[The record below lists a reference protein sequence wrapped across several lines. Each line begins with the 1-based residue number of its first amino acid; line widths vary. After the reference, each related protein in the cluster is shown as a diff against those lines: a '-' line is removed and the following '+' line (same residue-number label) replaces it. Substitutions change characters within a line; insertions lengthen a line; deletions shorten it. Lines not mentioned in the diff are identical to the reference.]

1 MYNYS
6 PQPIH
11 SDDHSESAASDHLF
25 LQVPAMPEQ
34 VGLVRRQVADFT
46 RRQLWGVDDADAL
59 LLAVGEAC
67 NNAINYGQKDVLD
80 PLLTVACSRLSSD
93 ELRVD
98 ISNQGNGFHPDLD
111 VLACLP
117 EADEFAT
124 HGRGFCLIMALV
136 DSVEVLS
143 DGVNTTVRLRKSR
156 TLEEKS

>member
-11 SDDHSESAASDHLF
+11 SDDHNEPAPDHLF
-25 LQVPAMPEQ
+25 LQVPALPEQ
-34 VGLVRRQVADFT
+34 VGSVRRQVADFT
-46 RRQLWGVDDADAL
+46 RRQLWGIDDADAL

-67 NNAINYGQKDVLD
+67 NNAINYGRRDVLD
-80 PLLTVACSRLSSD
+80 PLLTVACSRMSSD

-98 ISNQGNGFHPDLD
+98 ISNEGNGFHPDLE

-117 EADEFAT
+117 EANEFAT
-124 HGRGFCLIMALV
+124 HGRGFCLITALV

-156 TLEEKS
+156 TVEKNS

>member
-11 SDDHSESAASDHLF
+11 SDDHNEPAPDHLF
-25 LQVPAMPEQ
+25 LQVPALPEQ
-34 VGLVRRQVADFT
+34 VGSVRRQVADFT
-46 RRQLWGVDDADAL
+46 RRQLWGIDDADAL

-67 NNAINYGQKDVLD
+67 NNAINYGRKDILD
-80 PLLTVACSRLSSD
+80 PLLTVACSRMSSD

-98 ISNQGNGFHPDLD
+98 ISNEGNGFHPDLE

-117 EADEFAT
+117 EANEFAT
-124 HGRGFCLIMALV
+124 HGRGFCLITALV

-156 TLEEKS
+156 TVEKNS

>member
-11 SDDHSESAASDHLF
+11 SDDHNESATPDHLF
-25 LQVPAMPEQ
+25 LQVPALPEQ
-34 VGLVRRQVADFT
+34 VGMVRRQVADFT
-46 RRQLWGVDDADAL
+46 RRQLWGIDDADAL

-67 NNAINYGQKDVLD
+67 NNAINYGRKDVLD
-80 PLLTVACSRLSSD
+80 PLLTVACSRMSSD

-156 TLEEKS
+156 TVEKNS

>member
-1 MYNYS
+1 MYNCS
-6 PQPIH
+6 PHLAHP
-11 SDDHSESAASDHLF
+11 DDDNGPASDHLF
-25 LQVPAMPEQ
+25 LEVPAMPEQ

-46 RRQLWGVDDADAL
+46 RRLLWGVDDADAL

-67 NNAINYGQKDVLD
+67 NNAINYGRKDAD
-80 PLLTVACSRLSSD
+80 EPLLTVACSRLSSD

-98 ISNQGNGFHPDLD
+98 ISNEGNGFHPDLD

-124 HGRGFCLIMALV
+124 HGRGYCLMTALV

-156 TLEEKS
+156 TTEKNA

>member
-11 SDDHSESAASDHLF
+11 SDDHNESATPDHLF
-25 LQVPAMPEQ
+25 LQVPAVPEQ
-34 VGLVRRQVADFT
+34 VGMVRRQVADFT
-46 RRQLWGVDDADAL
+46 RRQLWGIDDADAL

-67 NNAINYGQKDVLD
+67 NNAINYGRKDVLD
-80 PLLTVACSRLSSD
+80 PLLTVACSRMSSD

-156 TLEEKS
+156 TVEKNS